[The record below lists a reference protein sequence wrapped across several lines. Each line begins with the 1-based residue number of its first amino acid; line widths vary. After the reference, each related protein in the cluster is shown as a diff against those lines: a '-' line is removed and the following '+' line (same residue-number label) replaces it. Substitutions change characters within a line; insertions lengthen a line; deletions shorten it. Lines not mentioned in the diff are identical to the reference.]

1 MATVKRFEDLEI
13 WKVAREQANEI
24 FKLTQ
29 TEKFSKDFS
38 VRNQINNSSGSV
50 MDCIAEGFERFSNK
64 EFSQFLVIVK
74 GSNGEVR
81 SQLHRAFDRF
91 YISEKILQTRL
102 NFSIHLGNKIKS
114 FIDYLQAPKF
124 KSKPKAGDLEHPT
137 SNINN
142 ES

>member
-38 VRNQINNSSGSV
+38 VKNQINNSLGAV

-64 EFSQFLVIVK
+64 EFSQFLVIAK
-74 GSNGEVR
+74 GSNVEVQ

-91 YISEKILQTRL
+91 YISEKILQARL
-102 NFSIHLGNKIKS
+102 NFSIHLGSKIKS
-114 FIDYLQAPKF
+114 FIDYYRHRNLRANRKL
-124 KSKPKAGDLEHPT
+124 AT
-137 SNINN
+137 SNI
-142 ES
+142 

>member
-13 WKVAREQANEI
+13 WKVAIEQADEI

-38 VRNQINNSSGSV
+38 VKNQINNSSGSV

-64 EFSQFLVIVK
+64 EFSQFLVIAN

-81 SQLHRAFDRF
+81 SQLYRAFDRF
-91 YISEKILQTRL
+91 YISEEILQARL
-102 NFSIHLGNKIKS
+102 NFSIHLGSKIKS
-114 FIDYLQAPKF
+114 FINYLQASKF
-124 KSKPKAGDLEHPT
+124 KSKPKAGDSNIQLPT
-137 SNINN
+137 SNN

>member
-24 FKLTQ
+24 FKLAQ

-64 EFSQFLVIVK
+64 EFSQFLVIAN
-74 GSNGEVR
+74 GSNKEVR
-81 SQLHRAFDRF
+81 SQLYRGFDRF
-91 YISEKILQTRL
+91 YISGEILQTRL

-114 FIDYLQAPKF
+114 FIDYLQVSKF
-124 KSKPKAGDLEHPT
+124 KSKPKAGDPEHPT
-137 SNINN
+137 SNN